1 VSRDVVHNLV
11 KNALIKDGWKITH
24 DPFLIGY
31 GNRKVYADL
40 GAEKLVAAEKGQEKI
55 VIEIKS
61 FLGVSLITELE
72 RALGQFMMYRSW
84 RILSKNRGKF
94 PKFVLS
100 RKMPWIQTSE
110 IFCPKI
116 LR

>member
-1 VSRDVVHNLV
+1 MLLSYEYSREYLPS
-11 KNALIKDGWKITH
+11 A
-24 DPFLIGY
+24 P
-31 GNRKVYADL
+31 
-40 GAEKLVAAEKGQEKI
+40 
-55 VIEIKS
+55 VIEIGLRRTPKEREIAVEA
-61 FLGVSLITELE
+61 LLDTGADATILPYSLLKRIN
-72 RALGQFMMYRSW
+72 G
-84 RILSKNRGKF
+84 ILSKNRGKF

>member
-1 VSRDVVHNLV
+1 MNNNTLLV
-11 KNALIKDGWKITH
+11 LTEFVLFIATII
-24 DPFLIGY
+24 FAQ
-31 GNRKVYADL
+31 V
-40 GAEKLVAAEKGQEKI
+40 
-55 VIEIKS
+55 
-61 FLGVSLITELE
+61 LGVSSSKKWFLI
-72 RALGQFMMYRSW
+72 ALIPGFIAGFILGMTTQG
-84 RILSKNRGKF
+84 ILSKNRGKF